1 MQKIHRM
8 LGAMAWTVLLI
19 SLFRMILSYGSL
31 PQEIGVHFGSDGQFD
46 VIANK
51 IYAFYPII
59 VSFIVVILG
68 ELAAYA
74 VGKVKAGMK
83 ISLRGQNQLRAVILI
98 FIHVL
103 KIGVLIF
110 FSIMWTNCVI
120 KQVPMNTLYATLLA
134 WMLLG
139 SILAFLIAVVVIRVK
154 NPKAE

>member
-31 PQEIGVHFGSDGQFD
+31 PQEIGVHFGRDGQFD

-98 FIHVL
+98 FIHAL